1 MDLTTWLAYLG
12 VISLLIAT
20 PGPSCLLATFHGYK
34 YGVKKTHATIFGDL
48 LGAAI
53 LMLISALGL
62 GVLLA
67 SSDTLFMVL
76 KFIGAAYLIY
86 LGVQTWRKPVMT
98 SDDSPIDSNTAIE
111 PTGQLFKQGLL
122 TSVTNPK
129 DLLFFAALFP
139 AFLNNQQPL
148 FTQLAILMITW
159 TVVNYFITLLYAIA
173 GTKVNKQF
181 SKPSFMKVFN
191 RVTGGIFISFG
202 ALLAGSSNT

>member
-12 VISLLIAT
+12 VISVLIAT

-34 YGVKKTHATIFGDL
+34 YGVKKTNATILGDVI
-48 LGAAI
+48 GASL

-62 GVLLA
+62 GILLA
-67 SSDTLFMVL
+67 SHDTLFTIL
-76 KFIGAAYLIY
+76 KYIGAAYLIY
-86 LGVQTWRKPVMT
+86 LGVQTWRKPVT
-98 SDDSPIDSNTAIE
+98 TVDPITPSNI
-111 PTGQLFKQGLL
+111 PTETTRQLFKQGFL

-148 FTQLAILMITW
+148 FTQLTVLMVTW
-159 TVVNYFITLLYAIA
+159 VAVNYGVCLLYAVA

-181 SKPSFMKVFN
+181 SKPSFMKAFN
-191 RVTGGIFISFG
+191 RFTGGMFVSFG
-202 ALLAGSSNT
+202 TLLAAANSN

>member
-12 VISLLIAT
+12 VVSLLIAT
-20 PGPSCLLATFHGYK
+20 PGPSCLLATLHGYQ
-34 YGVKKTHATIFGDL
+34 YGVKKTNATIIGDVT
-48 LGAAI
+48 GSFI

-67 SSDTLFMVL
+67 SSDTLFIVL
-76 KFIGAAYLIY
+76 KIAGAAYLVY
-86 LGVQTWRKPVMT
+86 LGVQTWRKPVT
-98 SDDSPIDSNTAIE
+98 TTDPLAVDNKADESTR
-111 PTGQLFKQGLL
+111 QLFKKGLI
-122 TSVTNPK
+122 TSLTNPK

-139 AFLNNQQPL
+139 AFLNNQQPF
-148 FTQLAILMITW
+148 FTQLTILMVTWIT
-159 TVVNYFITLLYAIA
+159 VNYVITLLYAIA

-202 ALLAGSSNT
+202 ALLAGSTSS

>member
-20 PGPSCLLATFHGYK
+20 PGPSCLLATLHGYK
-34 YGVKKTHATIFGDL
+34 YGVKKTNATIIGDVI
-48 LGAAI
+48 GASI

-67 SSDTLFMVL
+67 SSDLLFMIL
-76 KFIGAAYLIY
+76 KCVGAAYLIY
-86 LGVQTWRKPVMT
+86 LGVQTWRKPVVT
-98 SDDSPIDSNTAIE
+98 SDSSLTDADTTIE
-111 PTGQLFKQGLL
+111 STGQLFKQGLL

-148 FTQLAILMITW
+148 FTQLAILMMTW
-159 TVVNYFITLLYAIA
+159 IFVNYLITLLYAIA

-181 SKPSFMKVFN
+181 SKPSFMKAFN